1 MEKDKELYKE
11 FLNGKNEALNE
22 LIKMYRT
29 ELIYFIHKYIND
41 FQAAEDVSQEV
52 FVYLLQHREIY
63 DFNYSFRTYLYTIA
77 KSRAYNYI
85 KSRKRTVFIEE
96 NGDNIF
102 SEISDVEEETFR
114 NDESARVRKAIKKLK
129 KEYQIVIY
137 LIDLNGLSYE
147 EAGVV
152 MNKSIPQIKALI
164 HNARK
169 RLKVLL
175 EEERKE
181 EVMHDEING
190 RIY

>member
-1 MEKDKELYKE
+1 M
-11 FLNGKNEALNE
+11 
-22 LIKMYRT
+22 
-29 ELIYFIHKYIND
+29 
-41 FQAAEDVSQEV
+41 
-52 FVYLLQHREIY
+52 
-63 DFNYSFRTYLYTIA
+63 
-77 KSRAYNYI
+77 
-85 KSRKRTVFIEE
+85 
-96 NGDNIF
+96 
-102 SEISDVEEETFR
+102 
-114 NDESARVRKAIKKLK
+114 VRKAIKKLK
-129 KEYQIVIY
+129 KEYQIAIY

-175 EEERKE
+175 AEEREE

>member
-63 DFNYSFRTYLYTIA
+63 NFNYSFRTYLYTIA

-114 NDESARVRKAIKKLK
+114 NDKSARVRKAIKKLK

-175 EEERKE
+175 EEEREE

>member
-63 DFNYSFRTYLYTIA
+63 NFNYSFRTYLYTIA

-114 NDESARVRKAIKKLK
+114 NDKSARVRKAIKKLK

-152 MNKSIPQIKALI
+152 INKSIPQIKALI

-175 EEERKE
+175 EEEREE